1 MPRTHWHSYLLGGA
15 LAVSACTVAQ
25 PQTADLTRADKVP
38 GAAAGIDMATE
49 TGASAATQPA
59 GTAALVFRIK
69 WPARQVAAMPSTT
82 AAIRFRVQARDG
94 FDKEVEAQFGT
105 SAQMDRIPAGNVT
118 VTATALR
125 NDGLVLATVAKNVAL
140 ESGTVGSVSLV
151 FPVAASPTPK
161 PLDPPS
167 IASFSVLAAAQGQQ
181 VEVTGTGF
189 PTDDTVTFT
198 VFVGGIEI
206 ASSKVL
212 KFTNSGFFFEMPN
225 EATRDKIIV
234 RVGERQA
241 QSLTDIA
248 KLTRIEIATGPIEVK
263 QGTSD
268 IVIPLVGFDADNRS
282 YTSFQS
288 LWETASGDGGAGTD
302 HNNHG
307 ISHGQPPLMVVGG
320 KILSA
325 STTGDFHV
333 MAKAGPLIATQSVK
347 VVP

>member
-1 MPRTHWHSYLLGGA
+1 MSRTHWHSFLLGGV
-15 LAVSACTVAQ
+15 LAVSACAVVQPPVADR
-25 PQTADLTRADKVP
+25 PAADRVPAVGDGLDLAVTPAVATTA
-38 GAAAGIDMATE
+38 
-49 TGASAATQPA
+49 QPA
-59 GTAALVFRIK
+59 GTAALMFRIK
-69 WPARQVAAMPSTT
+69 WPARQVAAIPATT
-82 AAIRFRVQARDG
+82 TAIRFRVQARDG

-105 SAQMDRIPAGNVT
+105 SAQMDRIPAGTVT

-125 NDGLVLATVAKNVAL
+125 NDGLVLATVAKNVSL

-167 IASFSVLAAAQGQQ
+167 VASVSYLAAAQGQQ
-181 VEVTGTGF
+181 IEVKGTGF

-206 ASSKVL
+206 ASSKIL
-212 KFTNSGFFFEMPN
+212 KFTNNGFFFEMPN

-241 QSLTDIA
+241 QSLTDLA

-268 IVIPLVGFDADNRS
+268 IVIPLLGYDAENRS
-282 YTSFQS
+282 YTSFPS
-288 LWETASGDGGAGTD
+288 LWETASGAGGSGTD

-307 ISHGQPPLMVVGG
+307 ISHGPPPLNVVNGN
-320 KILSA
+320 IQSA
-325 STTGDFHV
+325 STPGDFHV
-333 MAKAGPLIATQSVK
+333 MARAGTLFATQSVK